1 MEENIRDVDDSLDD
15 DNDEEEEE
23 EPTEE
28 EELEEEYE
36 KQAWRNPNRLLG
48 SSSTTAYIE
57 FVENGFVGK
66 INADEAKRIRAVCSG
81 IYPVGQEFDFSD
93 IDWVTQQR
101 EERAKVLRSILSL
114 PPEKRAI
121 ELFPFDFFPGYSPE
135 ERRESGD
142 FSVHEVPKDEKD
154 IERILNIEYP
164 YEPLVNIAF

>member
-1 MEENIRDVDDSLDD
+1 MSDDKEKFDDSDNW
-15 DNDEEEEE
+15 NDEEEELS
-23 EPTEE
+23 EE
-28 EELEEEYE
+28 EELEEEYDN
-36 KQAWRNPNRLLG
+36 QAWRDPARAIMNETAPEVY
-48 SSSTTAYIE
+48 ST
-57 FVENGFVGK
+57 FVKNGFVGK
-66 INADEAKRIRAVCSG
+66 INADEAKRIRKVYSG
-81 IYPVGQEFDFSD
+81 IYPEGQEFDFSD

-101 EERAKVLRSILSL
+101 EERAKVLRYILSL